1 MSRRRY
7 DNIQKELMAFIPE
20 SCFFL
25 SLLSVAEDVMAD
37 TGKFDSVQLPP
48 GGEKVDLIGAFIEAR
63 KRGWLGKD
71 NIMYNDVALLQC
83 LTGVRVTKRVVAPE
97 EQLDVAPNEYT
108 ITKYR
113 RGSMTHFRRRGY
125 DVYDGSQ
132 TVAKG
137 KLEAVYV
144 YKFDVK

>member
-1 MSRRRY
+1 MSRSRY
-7 DNIQKELMAFIPE
+7 ENVQKELMAFIPE

-25 SLLSVAEDVMAD
+25 SLLSVAEDFNM
-37 TGKFDSVQLPP
+37 DSKHGFVPS
-48 GGEKVDLIGAFIEAR
+48 DLVGAFKEAR
-63 KRGWLGKD
+63 KAGWLGKD
-71 NIMYNDVALLQC
+71 NIMYNDIALLQY
-83 LTGVRVTKRVVAPE
+83 LTGVRVTKRVVKPE

-113 RGSMTHFRRRGY
+113 KGSMTHFRRRGY

-132 TVAKG
+132 TVSKG